1 MAKTLISYILPVF
14 NEEASLTAFH
24 KELTKAIQPLEK
36 TYRFELLYINDGSTD
51 ASLDILKKLQKKD
64 RRITIIE
71 FARNYGHQLAL
82 TAGIDYA
89 KGDALIIMD
98 TDLQDP
104 PNVSVDLI
112 TTWERGYDVVYA
124 QGNSRHDSWFKK
136 SSAAL
141 YYRLLERI
149 AEVHIPRNTGDF
161 RLISKAVADEIRK
174 YREHHR
180 FMRGLVSYVG
190 FNQTAVPFDRD
201 PRVSGASHYP
211 LKAMVRLAKDG
222 IIGFSTAP
230 LKAISR
236 LGYLI
241 AVLSILAIIYA
252 ATVRLFFPQY
262 AVEGWAFTVISIF
275 FVGGVQLIMLGVL
288 GGYIARIYTEV
299 QGRPLYGVRAV
310 HVSHKSKQR

>member
-1 MAKTLISYILPVF
+1 MAKKLISYILPVF

-24 KELTKAIQPLEK
+24 KALTDALKPLEK
-36 TYRFELLYINDGSTD
+36 TYRVELLYIDDGSSD
-51 ASLDILKKLQKKD
+51 ASLSLLKKFQKKD
-64 RRITIIE
+64 PRIVIIE

-89 KGDALIIMD
+89 KGDALVIMD

-104 PNVSVDLI
+104 PRTSIDLI
-112 TTWERGYDVVYA
+112 TTWEKGYDVVYA
-124 QGNSRHDSWFKK
+124 QRNSRDDSWFKK
-136 SSAAL
+136 ASASL

-149 AEVHIPRNTGDF
+149 AEVRIPRNTGDF
-161 RLISKAVADEIRK
+161 RLISKPVANEIRK

-190 FNQTAVPFDRD
+190 FSQTAVYFNRSA
-201 PRVSGASHYP
+201 RSSGKSHYP
-211 LKAMVRLAKDG
+211 LKAMVRLAQDG

-241 AVLSILAIIYA
+241 AILSVIAIIYA
-252 ATVRLFFPQY
+252 LTIRLFFPVL

-275 FVGGVQLIMLGVL
+275 FVSGVQLIMLGVL

-299 QGRPLYGVRAV
+299 QGRPLYGVRKV
-310 HVSHKSKQR
+310 HVPGKRK

>member
-1 MAKTLISYILPVF
+1 MAKKLISYILPVF

-24 KELTKAIQPLEK
+24 KELTDTLIPLEK
-36 TYRFELLYINDGSTD
+36 TYRIELLYIDDGSSD
-51 ASLDILKKLQKKD
+51 ASLSLLKKFQKKD
-64 RRITIIE
+64 PRIVIIE

-89 KGDALIIMD
+89 KGDALVIMD

-104 PNVSVDLI
+104 PRTSIDLI
-112 TTWERGYDVVYA
+112 TTWEKGYDVVYA
-124 QGNSRHDSWFKK
+124 QRNSRDDSWFKK
-136 SSAAL
+136 VSASL
-141 YYRLLERI
+141 YYRLLERV
-149 AEVHIPRNTGDF
+149 AEVRIPRNTGDF
-161 RLISKAVADEIRK
+161 RLISKPVASEIRK

-190 FNQTAVPFDRD
+190 FSQTAVYFNRSA
-201 PRVSGASHYP
+201 RSSGKSHYP

-241 AVLSILAIIYA
+241 AFLSVIAIIYA
-252 ATVRLFFPQY
+252 LTIRLFFPVL

-299 QGRPLYGVRAV
+299 QGRPLYGVRKV
-310 HVSHKSKQR
+310 HVPGKRK